1 MLTINNILPDDIS
14 WKKKW
19 AFYSLL
25 SLVLIVFAAI
35 FSYGFYTPDEYFS
48 IIQFVNF
55 KLGGLPHSQMHWE
68 YHSYFRPWA
77 LPFFYYCVIK
87 FLLMIGIKN
96 PFILAFFFRFFS
108 GIIGWFALNA
118 MALLSCKWILKPNE
132 KIIQLRVLFF
142 LYFIPFLLV
151 RTSSENLSGSIFIL
165 SFFLLVYPAASLVK
179 GKMTLKQLYLH
190 FASGIL
196 LGLSFEFRYQS
207 GILVAALLVW
217 LLIIKRL
224 PLRYMLIICLGIAI
238 SISIGSLIDRWGY
251 GQWVFPPWNYVRI
264 CFFEK
269 VLDNFG
275 ISPFYAYIT
284 MLIKHPMLPINILII
299 VGAFCFWIR
308 YPKQPLTWITLTF
321 FLVHSCIGHK
331 EVRFLFPIALPAT
344 LFIIMGLANG
354 FTLTLRIQK
363 LIPSKLCK
371 AFNTLLYSINIVALL
386 FLCFSARQPEIK
398 MQKFIYHNVSPE
410 SRWYFCK
417 YNPYALYR
425 QPMTFYRPH
434 SLEIDSIETPQSL
447 ERLLSRLTYPTYFIS
462 CASYFVDP
470 VIINTYNPKLVYT
483 GIPFRHK
490 FILFISS
497 WFSSSLRGSIEL
509 YVSKQKD
516 RSIYLIDPV
525 GKQYK

>member
-68 YHSYFRPWA
+68 YHNHIRSWA
-77 LPFFYYCVIK
+77 LPFFYYCAAK
-87 FLLMIGIKN
+87 LLQMIGIKN
-96 PFILAFFFRFFS
+96 PFLITFYFRLFS

-118 MALLSCKWILKPNE
+118 LALLSYKWISKTNE
-132 KIIQLRVLFF
+132 RIIQLRILFF

-151 RTSSENLSGSIFIL
+151 RTSSENLSGSTFML
-165 SFFLLVYPAASLVK
+165 SFFHLAYPAASLVK
-179 GKMTLKQLYLH
+179 GKMTLRQFCVY

-207 GILVAALLVW
+207 GILVAALLAW
-217 LLIIKRL
+217 LFIIVRL
-224 PLRYMLIICLGIAI
+224 PLRYMLIICLGIAV
-238 SISIGSLIDRWGY
+238 SIITGSLIDRWGY
-251 GQWVFPPWNYVRI
+251 GQWVFPPWDYVRI
-264 CFFEK
+264 CIFEN
-269 VLDNFG
+269 VQENFG
-275 ISPFYAYIT
+275 LSPFYAYVT
-284 MLIKHPMLPINILII
+284 MLIKRPMLPVNILII
-299 VGAFCFWIR
+299 IGAFCLWIR
-308 YPKQPLTWITLTF
+308 YPKHPVTWITLTF
-321 FLVHSCIGHK
+321 FIVHSCIGHK

-371 AFNTLLYSINIVALL
+371 AFNTLLYSINIAALL

-398 MQKFIYHNVSPE
+398 MQKFIYHNAYPE

-417 YNPYALYR
+417 YNPYALYG

-434 SLEIDSIETPQSL
+434 SLELDSIEAPQSL
-447 ERLLSRLTYPTYFIS
+447 ERLLPCLTHPAYFIC
-462 CASYFVDP
+462 CASYFADS
-470 VIINTYNPKLVYT
+470 VIINTYNPKLVYA
-483 GIPFRHK
+483 GNPFRHK
-490 FILFISS
+490 FLLFISN
-497 WFSSSLRGSIEL
+497 WFPSSLRGSIES

-525 GKQYK
+525 GKQYE